1 MKMED
6 KDFLEEVLQAL
17 KESENLEHLQNRS
30 LIERAIAKVEFRLE
44 QALESSEFVEFS
56 ERSNSGRNKIGN
68 IDGHSYFVPVVA
80 GVEYSHVAETPDM
93 ALLLGLGIKYDGVNS
108 QFARMAA
115 RMLAIPTVW
124 AK

>member
-1 MKMED
+1 MKKED
-6 KDFLEEVLQAL
+6 QAFLEEVLKAL
-17 KESENLEHLQNRS
+17 KESENLEHLQDRP

-44 QALESSEFVEFS
+44 QGRKSSDCVEFS

-68 IDGHSYFVPVVA
+68 IDGHSYFVPVVG

-93 ALLLGLGIKYDGVNS
+93 AILLGLGIKYDGVNS
-108 QFARMAA
+108 QFGRMAA